1 MCALFLALSGCNG
14 EVECK
19 SEVTEGGG
27 TYTGSAK
34 GKSDDP
40 NVKKESIKEACR
52 QMCAGTKATLVEPCA
67 VKCAV
72 DAEAG
77 KLGAKT
83 TCG

>member
-1 MCALFLALSGCNG
+1 MMLALAGCSS

-27 TYTGSAK
+27 TYAGSAK

-52 QMCAGTKATLVEPCA
+52 QMCAGTKAAFVESCA
-67 VKCAV
+67 SKCAV